1 MKCLILILI
10 FSSFGFVDAQSFDSD
25 WALLS
30 KENKSENTS
39 KTKTKISL
47 NPLKITYRF
56 SIHFYHKAI
65 SEQLAANCAFELTC
79 SRFSKAMVNKFGFV
93 KGYFLTFD
101 RLGRCNAI
109 SPLETYPIRLN
120 AQRKI
125 METPSDFHFH

>member
-1 MKCLILILI
+1 MKCLILILILI

-30 KENKSENTS
+30 KEKKSENTS
-39 KTKTKISL
+39 KTKISL
-47 NPLKITYRF
+47 NPLKIPYRF
-56 SIHFYHKAI
+56 SKTFYHKAI